1 MDADKNPRVGQ
12 PADGPD
18 DWLARPS
25 ARRWSAAEDDLDD
38 GLVGLARLSMNRLGL
53 EEVLT
58 RVATFAV
65 QAIPGADGAGL
76 TLTETG
82 RADTMVATAAF
93 VRELDNL
100 QDGMG
105 QGPGI
110 TAAAEKQTVMS
121 GSLGDDSR
129 WRKFGGTVARLGV
142 HSVLSLPLK
151 TPDGVVG
158 AMTVYAHDKNAF
170 DVRAAELGEVFAGPA
185 AIAVQNA
192 QVLAQARRLTGRL
205 QTMLQTRRV
214 IDQAVGII
222 ISRTGGTVDEEI
234 AWLQALSQDEHQ
246 ELVVVSQ
253 QIVEEAV
260 RRAEAATTTTKPS
273 PGSEAQS

>member
-1 MDADKNPRVGQ
+1 MDADRNPTVGQ
-12 PADGPD
+12 PANGPD
-18 DWLARPS
+18 DRLARPS
-25 ARRWSAAEDDLDD
+25 ARRWSAADDDLDD
-38 GLVGLARLSMNRLGL
+38 GLIGLARLSMNRLGL

-76 TLTETG
+76 TLTEAG
-82 RADTMVATAAF
+82 RADTVVATAAF
-93 VRELDNL
+93 VRELDNI

-192 QVLAQARRLTGRL
+192 QVLAQARRLAGRL

-260 RRAEAATTTTKPS
+260 RRAEA
-273 PGSEAQS
+273 GHDDD